1 MSDLLKERF
10 ESLRAREFGRLDEG
24 RHVYLDYTGSGL
36 YALSQLR
43 ALEDLLGHEVLGN
56 PHSESPTSA
65 HATEMVEAARRD
77 VLAFFGADPDVH
89 TVVFTAN
96 ASAALKL
103 VGEAYPFEAG
113 SRFVLL
119 QDNHNSVHGIRLYA
133 EARGADVVYLPLD
146 AGLRMA
152 DAAIPPAGARPGLFA
167 FPAQSNFSG
176 VQHPLEVTRAA
187 REAGYDVVLDAA
199 AFVPTSRL
207 DLSSVAADFACVS
220 FYKMFGYPTG
230 VGALI
235 ARRDALARLRRPW
248 FAGGTV
254 EYVSVQNRIHQLRVG
269 AEGFEDGTPNFLGI
283 ASVPA
288 GLAFLRQVGIDRIH
302 DRIVDLTGRLLDVVG
317 SVRHADGSP
326 AVEVYGPR
334 TVESRGGT
342 VAFNL
347 LDAEGRVVPYG
358 IVERAAATVGISLRG
373 GCFCNPGAAEVAFGL
388 SADQA
393 LRCFRSM
400 PPGEFT
406 LAGLAECLDDDVAV
420 GALRASLG
428 IATNDADLDRLE
440 RFLHDFVASGSGRAD
455 TRAKSVG

>member
-1 MSDLLKERF
+1 
-10 ESLRAREFGRLDEG
+10 
-24 RHVYLDYTGSGL
+24 
-36 YALSQLR
+36 
-43 ALEDLLGHEVLGN
+43 
-56 PHSESPTSA
+56 
-65 HATEMVEAARRD
+65 
-77 VLAFFGADPDVH
+77 
-89 TVVFTAN
+89 
-96 ASAALKL
+96 
-103 VGEAYPFEAG
+103 
-113 SRFVLL
+113 
-119 QDNHNSVHGIRLYA
+119 
-133 EARGADVVYLPLD
+133 
-146 AGLRMA
+146 
-152 DAAIPPAGARPGLFA
+152 
-167 FPAQSNFSG
+167 
-176 VQHPLEVTRAA
+176 
-187 REAGYDVVLDAA
+187 
-199 AFVPTSRL
+199 
-207 DLSSVAADFACVS
+207 
-220 FYKMFGYPTG
+220 
-230 VGALI
+230 
-235 ARRDALARLRRPW
+235 
-248 FAGGTV
+248 
-254 EYVSVQNRIHQLRVG
+254 VG

-455 TRAKSVG
+455 TRAQSVG